1 MRMTAV
7 VAAIALCTVIFTV
20 QSAKADA
27 LSPVELA
34 IGSSPTLLENLA
46 QNNEQNKRESANDSQ
61 AKAAPKTYTA
71 KEGDT
76 LISIARHHKISWK
89 RLFYK
94 NVELKHPDKLDVGTK
109 LIIPKDNEK
118 LEPREL
124 HLKQPQPR
132 ATNRGVNRATS
143 PRTAARSAR
152 ATPRG
157 SSTGNSYVY
166 GYCTWYVKTRRP
178 DLPNNLG
185 DAYSW
190 VSRAATQGIPTGSTP
205 RAGAV
210 GQSGNHVVYVESV
223 NGDGTVT
230 VSEMNWKGWNI
241 RSTRTTAAS
250 RFAYVY

>member
-7 VAAIALCTVIFTV
+7 VAAIALCAVIFTV

-34 IGSSPTLLENLA
+34 IGDSPTLLENIA
-46 QNNEQNKRESANDSQ
+46 QNDEQAKQESAKDSQ
-61 AKAAPKTYTA
+61 KTDVPKTYA
-71 KEGDT
+71 VKEGDT
-76 LISIARHHKISWK
+76 LISIAKQHETTWE

-94 NVELKHPDKLDVGTK
+94 NVDLEHPDMLDVG
-109 LIIPKDNEK
+109 LELVLPKEDEE
-118 LEPREL
+118 LEVREL
-124 HLKQPQPR
+124 PMSQPQSQVVSE
-132 ATNRGVNRATS
+132 NRSSSQSSVQS
-143 PRTAARSAR
+143 TA
-152 ATPRG
+152 PRG
-157 SSTGNSYVY
+157 ASNGNGYVY

-185 DAYSW
+185 NAYSW
-190 VSRAATQGIPTGSTP
+190 VSRAAAQGIPTGATP

-241 RSTRTTAAS
+241 TSTRTAS
-250 RFAYVY
+250 ASSFSYIY